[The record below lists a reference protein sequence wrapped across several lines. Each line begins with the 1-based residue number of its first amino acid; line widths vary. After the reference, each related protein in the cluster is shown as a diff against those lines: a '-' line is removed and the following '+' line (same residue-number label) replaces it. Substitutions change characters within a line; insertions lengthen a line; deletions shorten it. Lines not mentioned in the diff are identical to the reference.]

1 METGLEDYF
10 IIKDQKKMRFGYT
23 TGSCASAAAKAA
35 ASMLFERKELPVV
48 ELLPPKGIRLW
59 LEVLDISRKKD
70 CVSCAIKKD
79 GGDDPDVTSGL
90 LVYATVR
97 LCSRGEARA
106 LQQVFLHTKQMQG
119 DCRQTELLQQEKP
132 ETAVVGITAGEGV
145 GKSHCR
151 VWNSRWEPLP
161 LIKCPGV

>member
-23 TGSCASAAAKAA
+23 TGSCAAAAAKAA

-97 LCSRGEARA
+97 LCGRGEARA
-106 LQQVFLHTKQMQG
+106 LQQVFLQDRKS
-119 DCRQTELLQQEKP
+119 
-132 ETAVVGITAGEGV
+132 VV
-145 GKSHCR
+145 
-151 VWNSRWEPLP
+151 
-161 LIKCPGV
+161 

>member
-1 METGLEDYF
+1 
-10 IIKDQKKMRFGYT
+10 MRFGYT

-97 LCSRGEARA
+97 LCSRRG
-106 LQQVFLHTKQMQG
+106 QG
-119 DCRQTELLQQEKP
+119 TAAGIFTYKTDAGRLPADRIAAAGKTGNCSGGNYCRRRGWKNH
-132 ETAVVGITAGEGV
+132 TAGSGTA
-145 GKSHCR
+145 GGSPCH
-151 VWNSRWEPLP
+151 
-161 LIKCPGV
+161 